1 MHSAS
6 LPDMQKPVRVF
17 VVLAPSG
24 SVAATNAIKPT
35 PVELSALTKAASGT
49 DRSASDPP
57 RQSSLQPEI
66 NSITHH
72 AGRRKEARLTFSL
85 CAAGRVALAP
95 DQVSARVRA
104 ILTSTAVVAGA
115 LCCVI
120 TPFGSAIAASDECST
135 GSGAVEVGFSPDGSG
150 ESLVLRSI
158 ASSRRSIRLAAYS
171 FTAVNVVRA
180 LIDAKKRGVD
190 VAVVVDHKAN
200 ITEDRSGKAAAALN
214 LLVNA
219 GIPTRTLWS
228 YPMQHS
234 KYAVIDAVTVQTGSY
249 NYSVSAARYNSEN
262 VLVIANHRELARQY
276 LENWQRLYD
285 DGQPYRSAY

>member
-6 LPDMQKPVRVF
+6 LPGMQKPVRVF

-24 SVAATNAIKPT
+24 SVAATNAIEPI
-35 PVELSALTKAASGT
+35 PDEFNALAKAAPGAN
-49 DRSASDPP
+49 RSASDPP
-57 RQSSLQPEI
+57 RQPSLRPSI
-66 NSITHH
+66 NSIAHH
-72 AGRRKEARLTFSL
+72 AGRRKEARLAFSL

-104 ILTSTAVVAGA
+104 ILRSTAVAGA

-120 TPFGSAIAASDECST
+120 TPFGPAIAASDGGGT
-135 GSGAVEVGFSPDGSG
+135 GSGGVEVGFSPDGSG

-171 FTAVNVVRA
+171 FTAASVVRA

-276 LENWQRLYD
+276 LENWQRLYN
-285 DGQPYRSAY
+285 DGQPYRSTY